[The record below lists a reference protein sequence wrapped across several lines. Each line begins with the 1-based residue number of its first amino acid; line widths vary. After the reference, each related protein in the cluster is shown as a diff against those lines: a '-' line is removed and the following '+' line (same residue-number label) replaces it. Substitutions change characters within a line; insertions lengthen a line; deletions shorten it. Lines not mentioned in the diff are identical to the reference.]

1 MKAPLQKSSGA
12 FFSFEACSV
21 RPAPA
26 RRCGATLALAT
37 AAMRLHPVYSMQDK
51 GAGVSGGITR
61 WLLRAVENLLI
72 AAFVAMIGLV
82 FGNVVMRYGFDSGII
97 MSEEVS
103 RMIFVW
109 LTFGGA
115 FLVAREGGHLG
126 MGMVVERLGVSG
138 RWWCRL
144 LSEAL
149 SLLAMILVTV
159 GCWRQTVLNLSNLSP
174 ITGTPVAVIYMAGL
188 ACGVGIAALN
198 VMTLLDLLRGR
209 IPPEKLIVGVE
220 SEDMAGHRSSGA
232 GPAP

>member
-1 MKAPLQKSSGA
+1 M
-12 FFSFEACSV
+12 
-21 RPAPA
+21 
-26 RRCGATLALAT
+26 
-37 AAMRLHPVYSMQDK
+37 
-51 GAGVSGGITR
+51 SGGIAR

-72 AAFVAMIGLV
+72 AAFVAMIALV

-97 MSEEVS
+97 MSEEVA

-126 MGMVVERLGVSG
+126 MGMVVERLGVSA

-144 LSEAL
+144 LSETL
-149 SLLAMILVTV
+149 SLVAMILVTV
-159 GCWRQTVLNLSNLSP
+159 GCWRQTVLNLANLSP

-198 VMTLLDLLRGR
+198 VMTLVYLVTGR

-220 SEDMAGHRSSGA
+220 SEDMSGRGGA